1 MKSCISSRIFWKNS
15 AGRERKATESA
26 SNFYFDLLHFVI
38 TITKGLWCAHI
49 QVQAD
54 LFSCCTSK
62 VVIPSC
68 SLLTVVCVQY
78 LCAFMQMFHCAK
90 WTSLRNESWYLHCG
104 NTTHRGNDIRK
115 MDIRN
120 ASGWKTL
127 EVAGWKFSGKKTEVE
142 KDISFHSGP
151 AIKLNKEQNGQI
163 RNSFLEMKSNFKPTL
178 RHFLF
183 FFFLFFKNAR
193 TLMATVFP
201 HTYSAAH

>member
-1 MKSCISSRIFWKNS
+1 MSISHICWDMRNSPGLVVSWKAAS
-15 AGRERKATESA
+15 AVGSSEKNQLGERKATESA

-120 ASGWKTL
+120 ASGWKTW

-142 KDISFHSGP
+142 KDISFYSGP
-151 AIKLNKEQNGQI
+151 TIKLNKEQNGQI
-163 RNSFLEMKSNFKPTL
+163 RNSLLEMKSNFKL
-178 RHFLF
+178 SL
-183 FFFLFFKNAR
+183 L
-193 TLMATVFP
+193 
-201 HTYSAAH
+201 